1 MFLLLKNAELYSPEY
16 LGKKDILVCGTKIVA
31 IEDKVDQVLPGHCHV
46 VDMQGAIVGPGLID
60 QHVHLIGGG
69 GEGGYATRVPQ
80 LMLSDLVKA
89 GLTSVVGILGTDG
102 ITRSPKD
109 LYAKVKALELEG
121 LNAFMH
127 TGSYEVP
134 TRTIT
139 GSIRDDMVYV
149 DKVMG
154 VKVALADHRCSFPST
169 DVLAQMVSDIR
180 IGGMVSGKKG
190 VLHIHMGEL
199 PDPMAQ
205 INQLITMGLPIQHF
219 SPTHINRNESIFAE
233 AVDLAKRGGHID
245 LTSGGAWLDNIAD
258 SVRYALSQGVPI
270 SQLTISSDGNGSMPK
285 FNAKDEMVGVTAA
298 NVDSNLKTIPRL
310 LDIDLGLSDI
320 FSLLSTNVA
329 DSVGIAK
336 GRIAVGCDADF
347 TALSHSAL
355 SQHEVVVS
363 HVISRGQLL
372 LSEGELLVKGTF
384 E

>member
-1 MFLLLKNAELYSPEY
+1 MFLLIKNAELYTPEY
-16 LGKKDILVCGTKIVA
+16 LGKKDLLICSGKIVA
-31 IEDKVDQVLPGHCHV
+31 IEDQIDRLANVECRVLNLDGS
-46 VDMQGAIVGPGLID
+46 IVGPGLID

-80 LMLSDLVKA
+80 LMFSDLVKA

-109 LYAKVKALELEG
+109 LYAKVKALEIEG

-149 DKVMG
+149 DKVLG

-169 DVLAQMVSDIR
+169 EVLAQMVSDIR

-190 VLHIHMGEL
+190 ILHIHMGDL
-199 PDPMAQ
+199 PNPMAQ
-205 INQLITMGLPIQHF
+205 INQLTAMGLPIHHF
-219 SPTHINRNESIFAE
+219 SPTHINRNEAIFEE
-233 AVDLAKRGGHID
+233 AIDFAKRGGHID
-245 LTSGGAWLDNIAD
+245 LTSGGSWLENIAP
-258 SVRYALSQGVPI
+258 RIRHALSNGVPL
-270 SQLTISSDGNGSMPK
+270 SQMTISSDGNGSMPK
-285 FNAKDEMVGVTAA
+285 FNEKGEMVGVTAA
-298 NVDSNLKTIPRL
+298 NVDSNLKSIPNL
-310 LDIDLGLSDI
+310 LDADLNMTNI

-329 DSVGIAK
+329 DSVGLAK

-347 TALSHSAL
+347 TAFSHSAL
-355 SQHEVVVS
+355 SRHDVELS
-363 HVISRGQLL
+363 HVISRGQVLM
-372 LSEGELLVKGTF
+372 SEGEILVQGTF